1 MAQFSVCASLSF
13 FNFCFQKQTCK
24 ILLSFGK
31 RKNTAWLVIC
41 LCVLV
46 LLCQQIA
53 AFFYIIITAF
63 YLCVLCEFYYWC
75 LHFLQQKQQ
84 LPSSQLVFHESQQP
98 RIGFVGEFSY
108 FLVQISG
115 AGDSAFVNRFGFE
128 TVVTLFQLLKTLQM
142 ADFNR
147 GEGREKSHEIILKE
161 LYFRECF

>member
-13 FNFCFQKQTCK
+13 FNFCFQKKTCK

-84 LPSSQLVFHESQQP
+84 LPSSQLVPTAQNWIRR
-98 RIGFVGEFSY
+98 RIFIFFSSD
-108 FLVQISG
+108 FRSG
-115 AGDSAFVNRFGFE
+115 RFGFCKS
-128 TVVTLFQLLKTLQM
+128 VWIR
-142 ADFNR
+142 NR
-147 GEGREKSHEIILKE
+147 CNTIPAAKNITNGR
-161 LYFRECF
+161 F